1 MKSLTL
7 ILLFFFPLIA
17 SAEPQE
23 IPNAIDFERR
33 EAEAYRF
40 EISPY
45 GGDYFG
51 DKLNHSFIVG
61 NNLQFN
67 LNPWW
72 GLSADF
78 GYSQLSVDSTSA
90 FGASIVEKNEYLIDT
105 GIVFNLPAA
114 WGTKKSVTEMDF
126 FTSLG
131 GGILR
136 INDSN
141 RAGGYLGGG
150 IKIRFK
156 KTPIAIRVEV
166 RDHFTSIPN
175 PSGSDF
181 ENDLTIRIGPT
192 FLLPPRIK
200 KK

>member
-1 MKSLTL
+1 M
-7 ILLFFFPLIA
+7 ILLLFLSISPAARGEEVPAAL
-17 SAEPQE
+17 
-23 IPNAIDFERR
+23 DFDRR
-33 EAEAYRF
+33 QAPTYRF

-67 LNPWW
+67 LNSWW
-72 GLSADF
+72 AVSADF
-78 GYSQLSVDSTSA
+78 GYSRIGVDPTSGI
-90 FGASIVEKNEYLIDT
+90 GASIVDKNEYLID
-105 GIVFNLPAA
+105 GGVVFNLPAA

-141 RAGGYLGGG
+141 RPGGYLGGG

-156 KTPIAIRVEV
+156 KPRWLAIRVEV
-166 RDHFTSIPN
+166 RDHFTSIASP
-175 PSGSDF
+175 PGSDF
-181 ENDLTIRIGPT
+181 ENDLTVRIGPT
-192 FLLPPRIK
+192 FLMN
-200 KK
+200 